1 MRDLMEMCWLETRP
15 GENLHGKGEESPS
28 LSAFSKHFTQSIY
41 FVSTVVRWG
50 LDDYT
55 ATEGAN

>member
-1 MRDLMEMCWLETRP
+1 MEVCWLETRP

-55 ATEGAN
+55 AIEGAN